1 MLQSTTSSSTSP
13 READSWAQGLIDVLQ
28 RQQEMVR
35 ELRGMA
41 QEQSGFIAAGRTDA
55 LLGVLGRRQQLLDRF
70 LATQDELVSF
80 TANLDHQLQAVDAP
94 RRDMIRTL
102 LDEIGE
108 QLTQV
113 MQADEHDQSALQA
126 SRDKTGEEMAELGH
140 ARHARSAYIRSAP
153 AASRFADRQG

>member
-1 MLQSTTSSSTSP
+1 MLQSTISSTSTMQG
-13 READSWAQGLIDVLQ
+13 DLWAQGLVDVLQ
-28 RQQEMVR
+28 RQQTMVR
-35 ELRGMA
+35 ELRGLA

-80 TANLDHQLQAVDAP
+80 TSNLDHQLQSVDAP
-94 RRDMIRTL
+94 RREMIKTL
-102 LDEIGE
+102 LDEIGD

-113 MQADEHDQSALQA
+113 MQTDEHDQSALQA

-153 AASRFADRQG
+153 ADSRFADRQG